1 MAETRPIGEQ
11 LRFISQ
17 FTGNHVLDDYLEA
30 AEKGNRTLSDMLG
43 DIRLTVRLEAMFS
56 NLGKTLATL
65 DSSKFVL
72 VST

>member
-30 AEKGNRTLSDMLG
+30 ERRA
-43 DIRLTVRLEAMFS
+43 TVL
-56 NLGKTLATL
+56 
-65 DSSKFVL
+65 
-72 VST
+72 